1 MVNVRVVNVLQ
12 SFILPDC
19 KIGGSRNQDMELYVS
34 KTLFITFAKI
44 LSTRGNM
51 MEVLVAI
58 GQSSLEENPFDHEVN
73 ICL

>member
-19 KIGGSRNQDMELYVS
+19 KIGGSRNQDKELYVS
-34 KTLFITFAKI
+34 KTPFPTFAKI
-44 LSTRGNM
+44 LSTGGNM

-58 GQSSLEENPFDHEVN
+58 GQSSLEENPFDNEVN